1 MKELP
6 DPDDSPGSDVVIFDG
21 QCRFCQGQVRNLRRL
36 DWEGKRLS
44 FLSLHDPRVAQRYPS
59 LSHDVLMSQMFVV
72 RPDGSMYGGGDA
84 VRYLSRRLPTLWWAM
99 PILHLPGT
107 AALWRWAYHQVA
119 ARRYRIAGKTACDQ
133 DACAVHFGTQAK
145 R

>member
-1 MKELP
+1 MKKLP
-6 DPDDSPGSDVVIFDG
+6 DPDESPGSDVVIFDG

-36 DWEGKRLS
+36 DWGGKRLS
-44 FLSLHDPRVAQRYPS
+44 FLSLH
-59 LSHDVLMSQMFVV
+59 
-72 RPDGSMYGGGDA
+72 
-84 VRYLSRRLPTLWWAM
+84 
-99 PILHLPGT
+99 IPGT

-119 ARRYRIAGKTACDQ
+119 ARRYRIAGQTPCDQ